1 MITPEINDV
10 VNKFGAL
17 VEQISEASGHPEV
30 CGNQV
35 MFSRDPETGKTLVLG
50 VCFMLPHTTR
60 GVVYYRTGIDGTVAV
75 LAPTPGDP
83 VSPVI
88 IENSAEQLG
97 EDYGKIE
104 EYLRIISR
112 HLILSTFAN
121 FIIEK
126 QEIILAV
133 QDAANALNKV
143 LDNEFKLTE
152 EKTKEPQPEVK
163 PKKPR
168 KKKAIKT
175 IEIPKDAE

>member
-1 MITPEINDV
+1 MITPEINDA

-17 VEQISEASGHPEV
+17 VEQISETSGHPEV

-50 VCFMLPHTTR
+50 VCFMLPHATR

-75 LAPTPGDP
+75 LAPTPEDP

-97 EDYGKIE
+97 EDYGKVE

-143 LDNEFKLTE
+143 LDEEFKPVE
-152 EKTKEPQPEVK
+152 EPQPEVK